1 MFRVQIKKTKNQKS
15 SVFFPKNNMNF
26 IIPLRTPKMSTKK
39 KGTRHPPV
47 SSAMARRTNSPMSH
61 IAIRSHTFESQK
73 SSPVCRKITTENHVI
88 RPGAFVTFVFPKDP
102 AIFSSAA
109 TSPPLRHAVS
119 AATKLSM
126 PAAWN
131 TKTSE
136 GVVTMEKKTWKNSF
150 THVKT
155 CKTMFFKQVFTCV
168 YMFWNLSWFMM
179 LQEKE
184 LRLKLAETSI
194 RILKFPLK
202 STVSSKAPI
211 SQKTGWL
218 IELPTFCSSLSSS
231 SLASC
236 IGCSGG
242 CKRRVT

>member
-1 MFRVQIKKTKNQKS
+1 
-15 SVFFPKNNMNF
+15 VFFPKKQHEFHHTSSNSKNV
-26 IIPLRTPKMSTKK
+26 RKK
-39 KGTRHPPV
+39 KVPGTLRCHQPWLAGQIPPC
-47 SSAMARRTNSPMSH
+47 H
-61 IAIRSHTFESQK
+61 IFDILPYVWITKIFTPFAF
-73 SSPVCRKITTENHVI
+73 RKITTENHVI
-88 RPGAFVTFVFPKDP
+88 RPGALVTFVFPKDP

-155 CKTMFFKQVFTCV
+155 CKTVFFKQVLTCF
-168 YMFWNLSWFMM
+168 YMFHWNLSWFMM
-179 LQEKE
+179 VQEKE

-202 STVSSKAPI
+202 SMVSSKAPI
-211 SQKTGWL
+211 SQETGWL

>member
-1 MFRVQIKKTKNQKS
+1 
-15 SVFFPKNNMNF
+15 
-26 IIPLRTPKMSTKK
+26 
-39 KGTRHPPV
+39 
-47 SSAMARRTNSPMSH
+47 MARRTNSPMSH
-61 IAIRSHTFESQK
+61 IRHIAIRLNHQNLH
-73 SSPVCRKITTENHVI
+73 PVCLQQNHRKSPKIRPV
-88 RPGAFVTFVFPKDP
+88 RPGALVTFVFPKDP

-155 CKTMFFKQVFTCV
+155 CKTVFFKQVLTCF
-168 YMFWNLSWFMM
+168 YMFHWNLSWFMM
-179 LQEKE
+179 VQEKE

-194 RILKFPLK
+194 RILEFPLK
-202 STVSSKAPI
+202 SMVSSKAPI
-211 SQKTGWL
+211 SQETGWL